1 MQLAKNAKLDSKTI
15 LKERDAIAPK
25 MQDFLTKFASK
36 ILPTS
41 CQDQLSSRKITEK
54 AHDFLN
60 AFQTKVFTRL
70 DGEAEFLVLLESLL
84 EIDLSPIKLQNKF
97 HNCIA
102 LNCITLTHYMA
113 AAGSTTAWEL
123 SAALRHQS
131 HSLEEAGDRI
141 RCNIQQKL
149 RLKPFLLSPIEIDC
163 FLVESGASEAQK
175 KRSYDLVYSTKNRAV
190 DSVAAV
196 ARAVSAAPQ
205 KPLFPSR
212 VKSSIINDV
221 YLHRHGF
228 AGVYSSAAWRL
239 IFSLTAE
246 TVHKNE
252 RVMFQLVNT
261 IEDVRAYWRAALSPL
276 SSDESLLQ
284 YQDDELARVVKQHL
298 GTEWLLR
305 AFCPCENAESFAYHF
320 ARELVSN
327 LSRALTWVEDS
338 LDVVAEHALILLY
351 RTLTFSQGYELNGQ
365 FLSCAEY
372 IEWLKTDSDAQD
384 FLGLDRLLLSY
395 FQHICPLL
403 TQKITE
409 AFSPA
414 MTQENLFLDY
424 FLQIANKV
432 QVPSERLELSAIE
445 DLRDQ
450 QQPEHIDRC
459 IKSSLLLG
467 LAAEAVRKFDE
478 ADKKMIELECEI
490 GFYASKEEAAD
501 HLEGISKEELADQL
515 AKHLAGHSE
524 GISNE
529 ALADHLKGMSKEAL
543 ADYLEGISKEAL
555 ADDQPNFYTKLI
567 AQYNRAYS
575 EVFLR
580 KIDQMLMAPE
590 TALAIIYAVSH
601 LLQNSVPKVDCYYES
616 PSLTLEAL
624 TQNVGLTRM
633 PATTFYS
640 VDSVAVDLTQNDEDQ
655 LSSHSDNDSVSSP
668 ASQYNHYD
676 GYSF

>member
-1 MQLAKNAKLDSKTI
+1 MQIAASAKLDPRTI
-15 LKERDAIAPK
+15 LQDRDAIAEK
-25 MQDFLTKFASK
+25 MQNFLVIFAEK
-36 ILPTS
+36 ILPID
-41 CQDQLSSRKITEK
+41 CRAQLSSREISAKVEGFLK
-54 AHDFLN
+54 AFG
-60 AFQTKVFTRL
+60 TKVL
-70 DGEAEFLVLLESLL
+70 MHLYGEAEFLVLLEALL
-84 EIDLSPIKLQNKF
+84 EIDFSHMTLKYKPQQ
-97 HNCIA
+97 CIA

-113 AAGSTTAWEL
+113 AAGSTAAWEL
-123 SAALRHQS
+123 SVALRHQS
-131 HSLEEAGDRI
+131 NSLEEAGDRI

-190 DSVAAV
+190 DSVAEV

-205 KPLFPSR
+205 KPLFPSK

-246 TVHKNE
+246 TVHKDE

-284 YQDDELARVVKQHL
+284 NQDDELARVVKQHL
-298 GTEWLLR
+298 GAEWLLR
-305 AFCPCENAESFAYHF
+305 AFCPRENAENFAYHF

-327 LSRALTWVEDS
+327 LSRALTWEEDS
-338 LDVVAEHALILLY
+338 LEVVAEHALTLLY

-467 LAAEAVRKFDE
+467 LASEAVRKFDE
-478 ADKKMIELECEI
+478 ADKKVIEAECMMSS
-490 GFYASKEEAAD
+490 YV
-501 HLEGISKEELADQL
+501 
-515 AKHLAGHSE
+515 
-524 GISNE
+524 SNE
-529 ALADHLKGMSKEAL
+529 N
-543 ADYLEGISKEAL
+543 
-555 ADDQPNFYTKLI
+555 ADDTPNFYTKLI

-580 KIDQMLMAPE
+580 KIDQMLTAPE

-601 LLQNSVPKVDCYYES
+601 LLQNCVPKVDCYYEPS
-616 PSLTLEAL
+616 SLTLEEL
-624 TQNVGLTRM
+624 TQSVGLTRM

-640 VDSVAVDLTQNDEDQ
+640 VDSVAVDLAQNDEDQ
-655 LSSHSDNDSVSSP
+655 LSSHSDNDSVSSS
-668 ASQYNHYD
+668 ASQYNLYD